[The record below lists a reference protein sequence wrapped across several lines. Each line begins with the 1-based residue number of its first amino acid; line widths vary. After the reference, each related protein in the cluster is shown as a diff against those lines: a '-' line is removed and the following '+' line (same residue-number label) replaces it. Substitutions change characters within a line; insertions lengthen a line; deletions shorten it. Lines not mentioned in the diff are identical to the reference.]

1 MKVVQYF
8 KHARNLNAYKKKYKR
23 LHMLYY
29 VSLSYVP
36 PLY

>member
-23 LHMLYY
+23 LTHALY